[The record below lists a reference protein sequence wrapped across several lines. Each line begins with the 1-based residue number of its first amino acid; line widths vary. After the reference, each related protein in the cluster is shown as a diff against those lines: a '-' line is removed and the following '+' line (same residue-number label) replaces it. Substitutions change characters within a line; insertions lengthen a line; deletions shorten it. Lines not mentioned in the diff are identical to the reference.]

1 VAELILQQ
9 DLLHVVE
16 VFQVFQLY
24 HQQVVAEEEETVL
37 LQLKLVN
44 QADLVVAEDLVGL
57 VELIKVEEMETL
69 LQSVLLKEIMVVKED
84 IDQEQLKVV
93 AEVVEQFLLD

>member
-57 VELIKVEEMETL
+57 VDLIKVEEL
-69 LQSVLLKEIMVVKED
+69 EILH
-84 IDQEQLKVV
+84 Q
-93 AEVVEQFLLD
+93 

>member
-37 LQLKLVN
+37 LQLKLVK

-57 VELIKVEEMETL
+57 VDLIKVEEMETL

-84 IDQEQLKVV
+84 IEQE
-93 AEVVEQFLLD
+93 

>member
-24 HQQVVAEEEETVL
+24 PQQVVAEEEETVL

-84 IDQEQLKVV
+84 IEQE
-93 AEVVEQFLLD
+93 